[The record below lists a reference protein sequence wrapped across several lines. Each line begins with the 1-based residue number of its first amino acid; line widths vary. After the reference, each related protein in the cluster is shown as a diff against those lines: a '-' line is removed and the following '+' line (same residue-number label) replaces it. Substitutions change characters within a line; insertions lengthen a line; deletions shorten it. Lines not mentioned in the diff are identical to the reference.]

1 MVKLKFRNFLGQILE
16 KPANKEKT
24 ESREDND
31 DKKKT
36 QENLLTYYYY
46 TIQNKGDVDL
56 PVDICKVVES
66 WCIFYLGSLEKFEEK
81 ERERKISRALL

>member
-1 MVKLKFRNFLGQILE
+1 MNL
-16 KPANKEKT
+16 
-24 ESREDND
+24 ESRATFHND
-31 DKKKT
+31 DKKKSPGK
-36 QENLLTYYYY
+36 NLTYYYYY